1 MYFRDNSYS
10 DGIDRFMVITVATEE
25 NEALDR
31 FKHSCHVNN
40 IPYKI
45 LGIGQE
51 WTGGPAENGVLLQ
64 PGGAQKI
71 NLLKEEL
78 KSYPDLG
85 NHIIMFTDSY
95 DVLFNDGPK
104 NIVKK
109 FREMESTVVFSAEKT
124 CWPDESLEE
133 KYPITMSEYRFLNSG
148 GFIGYGDHINEI
160 INKVEVGND
169 YDDQLYYTERFFDS
183 LEGDKNII
191 LDHQQDLFQTLG
203 NAVES
208 VKVVD
213 GKVYN
218 HETNSYPMVIHGN
231 GGSYVKETL
240 NQMYVELFGEQQVDS
255 QITFKK
261 SNYDF
266 DKDVTI
272 VLFLDEKVNDI
283 NQAFDH
289 VRFLS
294 YPKEKTSLIISY
306 RDDEHTYKVEKFRE
320 KYSKLFKDFSIDR
333 HELDKIN
340 SRKQIL
346 VDLFDKGDAVVLM
359 ETNHIFRNNKSLQ
372 ILLNE
377 CEGIISPMIHHE
389 GTEWVNFD
397 LVDAE
402 TKKDYRTYKQTGIW
416 DVNVTFGI
424 HIILNDVIPFVVNA
438 LNNNYNSYDEG
449 NWDVLM
455 CENLRSKG
463 YRIQLSNTNYY
474 GGII

>member
-1 MYFRDNSYS
+1 VYFRDNSYS

-45 LGIGQE
+45 LGLGQE

-109 FREMESTVVFSAEKT
+109 FREMESAVVFSAEKT
-124 CWPDESLEE
+124 CWPDEGLKD
-133 KYPITMSEYRFLNSG
+133 KYPMTMSEYRFLNSG
-148 GFIGYGDHINEI
+148 GFIGYGDHINKI

-169 YDDQLYYTERFFDS
+169 YDDQLYYTERFFES

-231 GGSYVKETL
+231 GGVYVKETL
-240 NQMYVELFGEQQVDS
+240 NHMYVELFGQVKTKPEVSFIKPQYDDS
-255 QITFKK
+255 KEIT
-261 SNYDF
+261 
-266 DKDVTI
+266 I
-272 VLFLDEKVNDI
+272 GLFLDDKVPDI
-283 NQAFDH
+283 RQTFDH
-289 VRFLS
+289 IRFLS
-294 YPKEKTSLIISY
+294 YPKDKTSLKIYY
-306 RDDEHTYKVEKFRE
+306 RDNEYVYHLTNFEKNYSNEYKNFEIINHEMGK
-320 KYSKLFKDFSIDR
+320 IDT
-333 HELDKIN
+333 
-340 SRKQIL
+340 RKRFLI
-346 VDLFDKGDAVVLM
+346 DAYDQSDVVILM
-359 ETNHIFRNNKSLQ
+359 ESNHIFRNNKSVQ
-372 ILLNE
+372 ILNHELKN
-377 CEGIISPMIHHE
+377 ILSPMIHHE

-397 LVDAE
+397 YSDTEKKKTIRVYSERSIWNVD
-402 TKKDYRTYKQTGIW
+402 
-416 DVNVTFGI
+416 VTFGI
-424 HIILNDVIPFVVNA
+424 HFIDNDTVPFAVNA
-438 LNNNYNSYDEG
+438 LKENHKNYGDDD
-449 NWDVLM
+449 WDVLM
-455 CENLRSKG
+455 CENLRLRG
-463 YRIQLSNTNYY
+463 YDIELSNTNYY